1 MAGSSA
7 TEEAGM
13 RVWARVASGAAVAL
27 MLATGVSAQA
37 APSASDAWVAAP
49 AAGATTAEAYVVV
62 DNPTMYE
69 IFVVSVTADIAGSA
83 EIVQG
88 DAGERVKEL
97 SVPSYGRTE
106 LKPGAVR
113 IRLKDLKGPLKEG
126 DSVPLTLT
134 TEGGVILKIA
144 AAVKKG

>member
-1 MAGSSA
+1 
-7 TEEAGM
+7 M

-27 MLATGVSAQA
+27 MLAPWVSAQA

-126 DSVPLTLT
+126 DSVALTLT

>member
-1 MAGSSA
+1 MLIRAGQGVTA
-7 TEEAGM
+7 IA
-13 RVWARVASGAAVAL
+13 VLVLSGLV
-27 MLATGVSAQA
+27 VAQA
-37 APSASDAWVAAP
+37 GPSASEGWVALP

-69 IFVVSVTADIAGSA
+69 IFVVSVTADIAASA

-88 DAGERVKEL
+88 AGGERVKEL

-106 LKPGAVR
+106 LQPGAVR
-113 IRLKDLKGPLKEG
+113 ILLKDLKGPLKEG
-126 DSVPLTLT
+126 DSVALTLT
-134 TEGGVILKIA
+134 TESGTVLKVA

>member
-1 MAGSSA
+1 ML
-7 TEEAGM
+7 M
-13 RVWARVASGAAVAL
+13 RAEQGVTAIAVLVLSGLVA
-27 MLATGVSAQA
+27 AQA
-37 APSASDAWVAAP
+37 APSVSEAWVAAP
-49 AAGATTAEAYVVV
+49 AAGATTADAYVVV

-88 DAGERVKEL
+88 DAGERIKEL

-126 DSVPLTLT
+126 DSVALTLT
-134 TEGGVILKIA
+134 TDGGVILKIA